1 MIVNNMPL
9 NIANT
14 FLQSVAITQCG
25 TFALIGSSMGSIDV
39 FNLQSGQHRQCF
51 PARGLKSRRTGELG
65 LANGSQ
71 EKNIGHTKAVTG
83 LVVDSLNRTAIS
95 CGLDG
100 KVKVRY
106 TTPQHNHNTD

>member
-1 MIVNNMPL
+1 MVVDNMPRS
-9 NIANT
+9 IANT
-14 FLQSVAITQCG
+14 LFQSAAITQCG
-25 TFALIGSSMGSIDV
+25 TFALIGSNMGSIDV
-39 FNLQSGQHRQCF
+39 FNLQSGHHRQSL
-51 PARGLKSRRTGELG
+51 PARDLKSRRTGELG

-71 EKNIGHTKAVTG
+71 GKKIGHTKAVTG

-106 TTPQHNHNTD
+106 TTPHHKS